1 MEFSERRVVEHVD
14 CEALVPAHALGARLL
29 DGVVAAAAAS
39 RLSRPATTGDAALAG
54 GLSSHA
60 TLSPHG
66 DDLRF
71 STCSADLK
79 LPNYASSRTL
89 PFSNP
94 QVRTRH
100 HFNFSNPQARMRT
113 LPRSNYQARM
123 NSVLIKL
130 RTTSSLGAIVPISM
144 ENWGLIY
151 SELDELQMKLLG
163 QQDWSFLNS
172 DVVADFMCRKS

>member
-1 MEFSERRVVEHVD
+1 
-14 CEALVPAHALGARLL
+14 
-29 DGVVAAAAAS
+29 
-39 RLSRPATTGDAALAG
+39 
-54 GLSSHA
+54 
-60 TLSPHG
+60 
-66 DDLRF
+66 
-71 STCSADLK
+71 
-79 LPNYASSRTL
+79 
-89 PFSNP
+89 
-94 QVRTRH
+94 
-100 HFNFSNPQARMRT
+100 
-113 LPRSNYQARM
+113 M